1 MRSIVA
7 GDDFADLRTT
17 PYRLFFT
24 SRTVSMLGDMM
35 RPVVVVAAV
44 VQAGY
49 GATGVGFAL
58 AAEMVPYALFV
69 LFGGVLADRY
79 SPRRMMIAA
88 DVLRFVATGLLACAF
103 AFGTP
108 PLWHVLVLLGL
119 TGLGSAAFQ
128 PGVASVVPQVSADVL
143 RGNAVLR
150 MSESV
155 MTVIGPAFAGVLL
168 AVTDPW
174 SGMVVDAITFAISAV
189 CLWRLRLPGT
199 ATAKVSLRRGLGQ
212 GWHEFRSR
220 GWLWGTIVVWMWGG
234 LLCRGPSQTLG
245 ASFIVAD
252 RGATAYGVV
261 MAIYGAG
268 NAMGGFA
275 ALRHRPARP
284 LVAGAVA
291 VTTFAMSP
299 LVVLCDLPTPWIA
312 LGFFVHGAGATFW
325 LVLWHSTIQTHVPR
339 AALSRVH
346 SFDVAG
352 SRVATPIG
360 RALAG
365 PASELMG
372 LRPVLAVAVAAA
384 VAVPAA
390 LLSLPALRAVRARP
404 EDEETTTESRLRA
417 APSAAESARSGR
429 TTGPP

>member
-1 MRSIVA
+1 MVS

-24 SRTVSMLGDMM
+24 SRTVSTLGDMM

-44 VQAGY
+44 VEAGY

-79 SPRRMMIAA
+79 SPRRMMIGA
-88 DVLRFVATGLLACAF
+88 DVLRFLTTGLLAAGF

-108 PLWHVLVLLGL
+108 PLWQILVLLGL
-119 TGLGSAAFQ
+119 NGLGSGLFQ
-128 PGVASVVPQVSADVL
+128 PGVASVIPRVSSDVL
-143 RGNAVLR
+143 RGNAILR
-150 MSESV
+150 LSESV
-155 MTVIGPAFAGVLL
+155 MTVLGPAFAGVLL

-174 SGMVVDAITFAISAV
+174 SGMAVDAITFAVSAI
-189 CLWRLRLPGT
+189 CLWRLRIQET
-199 ATAKVSLRRGLGQ
+199 TTEKVSLRRGLGQ
-212 GWHEFRSR
+212 GWREFRSR
-220 GWLWGTIVVWMWGG
+220 EWLWGTIVVWMWSG

-245 ASFIVAD
+245 ASFIVAE
-252 RGATAYGVV
+252 RGATTYGIV

-268 NAMGGFA
+268 NVVGGFA
-275 ALRHRPARP
+275 ALRRRPPRP
-284 LVAGAVA
+284 LVSGAAA

-299 LVVLCDLPTPWIA
+299 LVVLCGLPTPWIA
-312 LGFFVHGAGATFW
+312 LGFFVHGVGATFW
-325 LVLWHSTIQTHVPR
+325 LVLWHSTIQTHVPPD
-339 AALSRVH
+339 ALSRVH

-352 SRVATPIG
+352 SRVATPVG
-360 RALAG
+360 RAVAG

-372 LRPVLAVAVAAA
+372 LRPVLAVAVVTA

-390 LLSLPALRAVRARP
+390 LLSIPAVRAIRANSA
-404 EDEETTTESRLRA
+404 DEET
-417 APSAAESARSGR
+417 AEMSDGRHQRS
-429 TTGPP
+429 